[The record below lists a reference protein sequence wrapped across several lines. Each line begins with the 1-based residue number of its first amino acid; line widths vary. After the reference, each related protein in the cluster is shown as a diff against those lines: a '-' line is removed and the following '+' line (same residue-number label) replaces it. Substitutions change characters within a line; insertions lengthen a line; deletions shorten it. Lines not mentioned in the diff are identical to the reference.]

1 MNIKGL
7 KAVLDSTGLPVAY
20 HSFKSSDPNKPVPPL
35 PYIIY
40 YLKNSDN
47 TGADN
52 KVYYKQNYY
61 NVELY
66 TNKKDIA
73 VEQKL
78 EDAFD
83 SASIFYDKTESYI
96 DEEKMFDILYE
107 IEI

>member
-1 MNIKGL
+1 MDIKGL
-7 KAVLDSTGLPVAY
+7 QNVLNSTGLPVVY
-20 HSFKSSDPNKPVPPL
+20 HSFQSSGLKVKQP

-61 NVELY
+61 NIELY

-73 VEQKL
+73 AEQKL

-83 SASIFYDKTESYI
+83 SASIFYEKTESYI

>member
-1 MNIKGL
+1 MDIKGL
-7 KAVLDSTGLPVAY
+7 RTVLNSTGLPVVY
-20 HSFKSSDPNKPVPPL
+20 HSFQSSGLKVKQP
-35 PYIIY
+35 PYIMY

-52 KVYYKQNYY
+52 KVYYKRNHY
-61 NVELY
+61 NIELY

-73 VEQKL
+73 AEQKL

-83 SASIFYDKTESYI
+83 SASIFYEKTESYI

>member
-1 MNIKGL
+1 MDIKGL
-7 KAVLDSTGLPVAY
+7 KSVLDSTGLPVVY
-20 HSFKSSDPNKPVPPL
+20 HSFESSGLKVQSP
-35 PYIIY
+35 PYIIFM
-40 YLKNSDN
+40 LKNSDN

-52 KVYYKQNYY
+52 RVYYKQNNY
-61 NVELY
+61 NIELY

-73 VEQKL
+73 TEQKL

-96 DEEKMFDILYE
+96 ESEHMFEILYE

>member
-7 KAVLDSTGLPVAY
+7 KNVLDSTGLPVAY
-20 HSFKSSDPNKPVPPL
+20 HSWKLSDPNNPPPKP

>member
-1 MNIKGL
+1 MNIKAL
-7 KAVLDSTGLPVAY
+7 KTVLDSTGLPVAY
-20 HSFKSSDPNKPVPPL
+20 HSFKSEGLEVKQP

-47 TGADN
+47 IGADN
-52 KVYYKQNYY
+52 KVYHKQNHY

-66 TNKKDIA
+66 TNKKDINT
-73 VEQKL
+73 EQKL

-83 SASIFYDKTESYI
+83 KASIFYDKTESYI
-96 DEEKMFDILYE
+96 EEEKMFEILYE

>member
-1 MNIKGL
+1 MDIKGL
-7 KAVLDSTGLPVAY
+7 KAVLDSIGLPVVY
-20 HSFKSSDPNKPVPPL
+20 HSFKSAGLQVKQP
-35 PYIIY
+35 PYILY

-52 KVYYKQNYY
+52 KVYYKQNHY
-61 NVELY
+61 NIELY

-73 VEQKL
+73 TEQKL

-83 SASIFYDKTESYI
+83 SASIFYEKTESYI